1 MIFNREGLMKPCTWF
16 ASLLLLCICQLASA
30 QAQPLATPQ
39 ELQQMFDARQYH
51 TTLQQIARI
60 LRARTPAA
68 AAHDT
73 EQLQLLRGECFIRLG
88 DRSSAIRA
96 FTTAQTSPDHQ
107 VALTARANLLMI
119 QASTAMKYDTG
130 SGTIDITDPQ
140 SRKQAMS
147 ALFSKE
153 LQKAQPAIRAAQN
166 ADSLAP
172 ILAAVPRLKDLVAL
186 EVTATGQDKEIFP
199 QFAAVGAR
207 ARDLIAAALHTLDGQ
222 IATIEHR
229 ANEPISASVNG
240 MAWWVN
246 VGRRGLDSPDRA
258 ALQDAFNS
266 AQQVRDVALQ
276 GQVTSEALNGHV
288 QEWQELV
295 SMASQVITHAQ
306 NVADME

>member
-1 MIFNREGLMKPCTWF
+1 MKPCTWF
-16 ASLLLLCICQLASA
+16 ASALLLCICQFTAG
-30 QAQPLATPQ
+30 QAQQLATRQ

-60 LRARTPAA
+60 LRARGAA
-68 AAHDT
+68 APAHDRD
-73 EQLQLLRGECFIRLG
+73 ELQLLRGECFIQLG
-88 DRSSAIRA
+88 DRVQAIRA
-96 FTTAQTSPDHQ
+96 FTTAQQSADHQ
-107 VALTARANLLMI
+107 IALTGRANLLII
-119 QASTAMKYDTG
+119 QASTNWKYDTG

-172 ILAAVPRLKDLVAL
+172 ILAIVPKLKDLVAL
-186 EVTATGQDKEIFP
+186 EMTATGKDNDIFP

-207 ARDLIAAALHTLDGQ
+207 ARDLIAGALQALDSQ
-222 IATIEHR
+222 IAAIENR
-229 ANEPISASVNG
+229 ANETITSSVNG
-240 MAWWVN
+240 SAWWVP

-258 ALQDAFNS
+258 ALEDAFNG
-266 AQQVRDVALQ
+266 AQQVHDVALQ
-276 GQVTSEALNGHV
+276 GQVTAEALNGHV
-288 QEWQELV
+288 QQWQELV
-295 SMASQVITHAQ
+295 SFATQVLTHAR